1 MSPISTNND
10 AIYGQQTQ
18 SPTKF
23 TFDELLQKIS
33 KLFESNEVNVDQLKQ
48 LMHSYE
54 SNPADWI
61 KYVNLSKE
69 RYTRVLIDG
78 GNGKYNL
85 MLLCWP
91 ANTGSSI
98 HDHPDSHCIL
108 KVCYFVLIN
117 FFRIYMIEF
126 FL

>member
-1 MSPISTNND
+1 MSPISTETN
-10 AIYGQQTQ
+10 AIYGQQMQ
-18 SPTKF
+18 SKTKS
-23 TFDELLQKIS
+23 TTINSFDELLQQIG
-33 KLFESNEVNVDQLKQ
+33 KLFESNEVDVDQLKQ

-108 KVCYFVLIN
+108 KVCFC
-117 FFRIYMIEF
+117 
-126 FL
+126 